1 MQPFY
6 QSLIA
11 LIAAFCM
18 GQHALAENPSPTVE
32 EYPAARPGDGF
43 SYVNGVFL
51 VRCNRWKV
59 AETTSAGLIASKCG
73 DNTMYVTAD
82 SGNPVMSVNGKQETV
97 AKFTPFYPDTAFP
110 LFVGRKWTGKYSG
123 QEGSYIKWSG
133 DLTCAATAFESIQVA
148 AGKFDAFRIECTDKW
163 DAGIIFMH
171 GTRKST
177 RWYAPSVNFVI
188 KSVNDDAKWDY
199 EAAGLYQ
206 H

>member
-1 MQPFY
+1 MRSFY
-6 QSLIA
+6 HPLLALLASLCI
-11 LIAAFCM
+11 
-18 GQHALAENPSPTVE
+18 GQLAWAETPSPTVE
-32 EYPAARPGDGF
+32 KYPTAKPGGGF

-51 VRCNRWKV
+51 VKCNRWKV
-59 AETTSAGLIASKCG
+59 SDTTASGLIASKCG

-110 LFVGRKWTGKYSG
+110 LFVGRKWTGKYTG
-123 QEGSYIKWSG
+123 QEGNYIKWSG
-133 DLTCAATAFESIQVA
+133 DLSCEATAFESVLVA
-148 AGKFDAFRIECTDKW
+148 AGKFDAFRIECQDKW

-171 GTRKST
+171 GTKKST

-199 EAAGLYQ
+199 EAAGLDQ